1 MSRSPQALGTGRSP
15 ADYVAGWQA
24 TLRLLRQGKSWSGTE
39 RNCVFLNIS
48 GLNTGGLNTGG
59 LNTGDLRFADVSA
72 VSGLDFP
79 DDGRGLAVVDWD
91 GDGDLDLWLANR
103 TAPRLR
109 LMLNQGESKN
119 SFVALRLRGTRSNRD
134 AIGARAEVELAPDP
148 HTMGSALG
156 SRLVR
161 TIYAGDAFLSQSSKW
176 LHFGLGTAPVIKRVT
191 VRWPGGKR
199 ETFAGVRP
207 GGRYLL
213 VEGTGA
219 AVAVTAREPRPQR
232 ALASAPQ
239 ASSVEPG
246 EPGEPEAPAVPP
258 APDTTERVLLPVRVP
273 LPRLLYKP
281 LDAVGPRAVETGS
294 GPLLINLW
302 ASWCVPCV
310 AELRE
315 FSERAEELRAT
326 GLGILA
332 LSVDGLDRDQITK
345 PADANRLLEE
355 LEFPFPAG
363 YATPE
368 LLEKIELLQETLFER
383 SLPFAVPASLLLDGA
398 GELAATYRGRT
409 DVDRLLLD
417 LKSLGESRVRLQA
430 ASAPLPGRW
439 IAPLPGPDL
448 ESLAKRF
455 GVRFPEDAERYL
467 RLALDRL
474 AARNAEPMTPERVRR
489 RSEQEAGLR
498 LSLANAVLKQDRR
511 EEAIVQLRRAIDLE
525 EDLGRAH
532 ATLAAV
538 LRSSEPEAAI
548 DHYRRAVEIDP
559 ADAEAQHGLGV
570 TLRTAGR
577 LDEALRHLAIAQSL
591 RPDWPA
597 PLIPMA
603 WILIGH
609 PEPNAQ
615 RAAEAVRFAER
626 AVALSEDRHP
636 VALDTLA
643 AAYAA
648 AGRPTDAIATAR
660 EALDSA
666 RARSDDVLA
675 AGIQS
680 RLLRYRSSSSAPT
693 VPN

>member
-1 MSRSPQALGTGRSP
+1 MSRSPQALGTGQSP

-24 TLRLLRQGKSWSGTE
+24 TLRLLRQGKSWSGSE
-39 RNCVFLNIS
+39 RNCVFLNTGNS
-48 GLNTGGLNTGG
+48 GDGGDT
-59 LNTGDLRFADVSA
+59 RFTDVSA

-103 TAPRLR
+103 TGPRLR
-109 LMLNQGESKN
+109 LMLNQGEGKN
-119 SFVALRLRGTRSNRD
+119 SFVALRLRGTTSNRD
-134 AIGARAEVELAPDP
+134 AIGARAEVELAPGP
-148 HTMGSALG
+148 RTMGPAPG

-199 ETFAGVRP
+199 ETFVGVRP

-213 VEGTGA
+213 VEGTGT
-219 AVAVTAREPRPQR
+219 AVPAPERERAGKRRPQT
-232 ALASAPQ
+232 ALEPAPQ
-239 ASSVEPG
+239 ASVLG
-246 EPGEPEAPAVPP
+246 TGEPEALAAPA
-258 APDTTERVLLPVRVP
+258 AFNTTQRVLLPVRVP
-273 LPRLLYKP
+273 LPRLLYQP
-281 LDAVGPRAVETGS
+281 LDGPGLRTVETGG
-294 GPLLINLW
+294 GPLLINFW

-332 LSVDGLDRDQITK
+332 LSVDGLDRDQITQ

-355 LEFPFPAG
+355 LGFPFPAG
-363 YATPE
+363 HATAE
-368 LLEKIELLQETLFER
+368 LLEKIELLQETLFDR
-383 SLPFAVPASLLLDGA
+383 SLPFAVPVSWLLDSA

-417 LKSLGESRVRLQA
+417 RKSLGESRARRQA

-448 ESLAKRF
+448 ESMAKRF
-455 GVRFPEDAERYL
+455 GARFPEDAERYL

-474 AARNAEPMTPERVRR
+474 AARDSEPMAPERVRL

-511 EEAIVQLRRAIDLE
+511 EEAIAQLRRAIDLE
-525 EDLGRAH
+525 DNLGRAH
-532 ATLAAV
+532 AALAAV
-538 LRSSEPEAAI
+538 LRSSDPESAI

-577 LDEALRHLAIAQSL
+577 LDEALRHLTVAQSL

-603 WILIGH
+603 WLLIGH
-609 PEPNAQ
+609 PEPNPR
-615 RAAEAVRFAER
+615 RAAEAVRLAER
-626 AVALSEDRHP
+626 AVTLSGDRHP

-648 AGRPTDAIATAR
+648 AGRSADAMATAG
-660 EALDSA
+660 EALDRA
-666 RARSDDVLA
+666 RARGDDVLA
-675 AGIQS
+675 AGIES
-680 RLLRYRSSSSAPT
+680 RLSRYRSSGSPT
-693 VPN
+693 TRP